1 MGVEVYVSVCVHARS
16 HTHTARGVL
25 SIEPRGL
32 DETLGGPKESEWT
45 IYVCVHVYKV
55 HMCIQ

>member
-1 MGVEVYVSVCVHARS
+1 VYVSVCVHARS